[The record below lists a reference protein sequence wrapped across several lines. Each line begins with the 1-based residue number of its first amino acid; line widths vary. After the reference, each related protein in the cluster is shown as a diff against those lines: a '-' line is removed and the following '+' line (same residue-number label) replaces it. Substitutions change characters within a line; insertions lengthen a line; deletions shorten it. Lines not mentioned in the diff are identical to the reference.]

1 MRVDKHHRPL
11 LCLGSVNRWLAFRVD
26 AIGALV
32 SFLGGIFVVSN
43 VDHVNASIASLA
55 MMYAITYTDTLLL
68 LIRLYA
74 GNEQNL
80 NSVER
85 IQELPTSRP
94 GKPTI
99 NQERIGRTKGSVG
112 FIDYSTR
119 YYEDSG
125 LVLRHVH
132 VQDTAW

>member
-1 MRVDKHHRPL
+1 MP
-11 LCLGSVNRWLAFRVD
+11 
-26 AIGALV
+26 
-32 SFLGGIFVVSN
+32 
-43 VDHVNASIASLA
+43 SL
-55 MMYAITYTDTLLL
+55 TQTPLLL
-68 LIRLYA
+68 LIRSYA

-94 GKPTI
+94 GKLPLLSPTI

-112 FIDYSTR
+112 FIDYR
-119 YYEDSG
+119 YEDSG
-125 LVLRHVH
+125 LVLGHVH